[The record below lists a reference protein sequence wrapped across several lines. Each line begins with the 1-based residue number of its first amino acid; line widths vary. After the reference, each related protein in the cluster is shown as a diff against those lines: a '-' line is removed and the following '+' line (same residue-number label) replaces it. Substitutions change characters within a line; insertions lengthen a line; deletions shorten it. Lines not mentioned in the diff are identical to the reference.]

1 MKKTDSKI
9 TMRMSKI
16 FKYIIRMN
24 ILRLI
29 ENKSVT
35 FVFLFLFFIFLGI
48 VSQKNSK
55 FAGFGFG
62 FLWLMTLLTQNMLYC
77 VIGAFGLTCFMYF
90 MLNTNKESFSFGE
103 RCNPTCL
110 LQNQTIST
118 AYASL
123 SEVRDRLTRD
133 NAQLNDDKKQ
143 LNKEKDDLNREKS
156 ELTWKKNELIQLVNT
171 VHQISSA

>member
-1 MKKTDSKI
+1 
-9 TMRMSKI
+9 
-16 FKYIIRMN
+16 MN

-35 FVFLFLFFIFLGI
+35 FVFLFLFFIFLVI

-62 FLWLMTLLTQNMLYC
+62 FLWMMTLLTQNMLYC
-77 VIGAFGLTCFMYF
+77 VVGAFGLTCFMYF
-90 MLNTNKESFSFGE
+90 VLNTKKESFSLGE

-110 LQNQTIST
+110 LQNQKIST
-118 AYASL
+118 DYDSL
-123 SEVRDRLTRD
+123 SVVRDQLTRD
-133 NAQLNDDKKQ
+133 KAQLNDEKKQ
-143 LNKEKDDLNREKS
+143 LNQDKDNLNRDKAT
-156 ELTWKKNELIQLVNT
+156 LTGDKDKLIQLVKT